1 MVSDLDKL
9 TSIEKISLPDRIA
22 ERIRDLIID
31 GSLPSGTRLREV
43 DLASRLG
50 VSRGALREAL
60 RTLQEE
66 GLVEALHNRGRY
78 VSEISKQEF
87 EEIYSLRSILESF
100 AVGILIKNASDEE
113 IKSLQKMVD
122 KTIRAAEAGDYKKA
136 NDHDLNWHKQIW
148 KLSRHQRLY
157 HILSGMES
165 QIRVFLTIN
174 SHLYADVVDGV
185 IFHKNIMQAIVAR
198 DANLA
203 EGLMREHIEEA
214 LDTMRKFLQKKE

>member
-1 MVSDLDKL
+1 MSSDLDKL
-9 TSIEKISLPDRIA
+9 KSIEKKSLPDRIA

-31 GSLPSGTRLREV
+31 GSLPPKTRLREV
-43 DLASRLG
+43 DLANRLG

-78 VSEISKQEF
+78 VSQISKQEI
-87 EEIYSLRSILESF
+87 EEIYSLRSILESY
-100 AVGILIKNASDEE
+100 AVRILIKNASDEE
-113 IKSLQKMVD
+113 IETLQKMVD
-122 KTIRAAEAGDYKKA
+122 ETIRAAESGDYKRA
-136 NDHDLNWHKQIW
+136 NDHDLNWHKQLW
-148 KLSRHQRLY
+148 KLSQHQRLC

-174 SHLYADVVDGV
+174 SHLYANFVDGV
-185 IFHKNIMQAIVAR
+185 IFHKNIMQAIAAR
-198 DANLA
+198 DADLA

-214 LDTMRKFLQKKE
+214 LDTLRKFLKK